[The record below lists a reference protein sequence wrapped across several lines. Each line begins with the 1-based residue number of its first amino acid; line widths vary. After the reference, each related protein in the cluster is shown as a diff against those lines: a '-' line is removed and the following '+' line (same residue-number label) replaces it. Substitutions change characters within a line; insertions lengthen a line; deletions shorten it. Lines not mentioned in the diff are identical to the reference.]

1 MLRHGPYSMRVLEP
15 SPSIVTG
22 TALRRVA
29 RIRLAAGSWD
39 IDCELGSPAEV
50 STATMIVR
58 PIGGATALTF
68 TSALYPARLASQR
81 LTLVSASEIEFVVQ
95 NSSANRGQAV
105 VADIRIAAAPLQLW
119 ANNISV
125 RLASPVAIDATSVVL
140 AEGAGS
146 QIGLSPTGGQFF
158 LVSLVSGTL
167 LEVVRCT
174 ARSGDTLTVT
184 RSQEGTTARAW
195 QVSGTNV
202 VISATATTLS
212 TLQAGL

>member
-1 MLRHGPYSMRVLEP
+1 MG
-15 SPSIVTG
+15 
-22 TALRRVA
+22 
-29 RIRLAAGSWD
+29 AA
-39 IDCELGSPAEV
+39 

-58 PIGGATALTF
+58 PIGGSTALTF
-68 TSALYPARLASQR
+68 TSALDPARLASQR
-81 LTLVSASEIEFVVQ
+81 LTLVLATEIEFVVS
-95 NSSANRGQAV
+95 NSSASTGAAWV
-105 VADIRIAAAPLQLW
+105 DDIRIAAAPLQLW

-125 RLASPVAIDATSVVL
+125 RLGGPLSDSATAIELAS
-140 AEGAGS
+140 GAGA

-174 ARSGDTLTVT
+174 ARTNDTLTVT
-184 RSQEGTTARAW
+184 RAQEGTTARAW

-202 VISATATTLS
+202 IIAATATTLS

>member
-1 MLRHGPYSMRVLEP
+1 MRAL
-15 SPSIVTG
+15 SPSYSRITG
-22 TALRRVA
+22 TTSRRVA
-29 RIRLAAGSWD
+29 RIRLGAGSWD
-39 IDCELGSPAEV
+39 IDCELGSTGAE

-58 PIGGATALTF
+58 PVGGSTALTF
-68 TSALYPARLASQR
+68 TSTLDPARLASQR
-81 LTLVSASEIEFVVQ
+81 LTLASATEIEFVVS
-95 NSSANRGQAV
+95 NSSASTGAAWV
-105 VADIRIAAAPLQLW
+105 DDIRIAAAPLQLW

-125 RLASPVAIDATSVVL
+125 RLGGPLSDSATAIELAS
-140 AEGAGS
+140 GAGG

-174 ARSGDTLTVT
+174 ARTNDTLTVT
-184 RSQEGTTARAW
+184 RAQEGTTARAW

-202 VISATATTLS
+202 IIAATATTLS